1 MFDVHNDSTT
11 VVELAWW
18 DPDVLTEANIMPATG
33 LATDYLNVFN
43 EAVMLFGL
51 LSDMPDM
58 IEELRNWEPLTYEQH
73 FARSG
78 FQAKDLAILAYQNAD
93 PSIKGPFDAL
103 SQETCALLQDAI
115 SQAEHLIQQGA
126 PLDDFIAETT
136 MALQASIMMLDGM
149 VHGGAAGGAQDDIDA
164 LFD

>member
-1 MFDVHNDSTT
+1 MFDVRDRGEE

-18 DPDVLTEANIMPATG
+18 DPEVLIEANIMPATG

-58 IEELRNWEPLTYEQH
+58 IEELRNWEPLSYEQH

-78 FQAKDLAILAYQNAD
+78 FQAKELAILAYKNAD
-93 PSIKGPFDAL
+93 PAIKAPFDAL
-103 SQETCALLQDAI
+103 SHETCELLQQAI
-115 SQAEHLIQQGA
+115 TQAEGLIEQGA

-136 MALQASIMMLDGM
+136 LALQSSIMMLDGM